1 MHKWQVIN
9 NLYAHGQISCIL
21 YEKINNNYN
30 KLAYKSKNV
39 EHAALAHEADSGCGT
54 VCITGE

>member
-1 MHKWQVIN
+1 MQKWQVIN

-21 YEKINNNYN
+21 HEKKNNNYN
-30 KLAYKSKNV
+30 KLVYKSKNV
-39 EHAALAHEADSGCGT
+39 EHAALAHEADSDGRT